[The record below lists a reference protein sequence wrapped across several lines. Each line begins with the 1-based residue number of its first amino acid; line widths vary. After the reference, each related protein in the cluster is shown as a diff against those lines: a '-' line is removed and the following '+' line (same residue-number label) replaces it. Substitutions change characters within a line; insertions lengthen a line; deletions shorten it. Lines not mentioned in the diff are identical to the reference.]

1 SQLRFDIVSGF
12 RALLAR
18 PVLTALVV
26 STFALGIAANSAIFS
41 IVEAV
46 LLKPLPFEEPDRL
59 VQIDTL
65 RGAERGKLSMREVR
79 DIEEETD
86 LFEVVAPYI
95 PGSQYTLKGEGRP
108 EKPPAIL
115 VSSKLFN
122 VLGVPLL
129 HGEIWPDH
137 FDRERNFGLVL
148 SHRLWER
155 QFGSD
160 PNVIGKTSP
169 LDASPTVRTAY
180 TIHGIA
186 PEGFDFPFKSD
197 LYRSLYVSPRFP
209 DLEHRTARNVIAIGR
224 LRDGVSHGE
233 ARSAL
238 RVLGDRLAAQHPGSN
253 RGVSLEVTPL
263 AEVYVSGVRP
273 YVLLL
278 LGGVGLVLL
287 VACANVGNLL
297 LTRALSRGQEV
308 AVRMALGAGR
318 GAVVR
323 QLLVES
329 LLLSILGGLLS
340 IPLSR
345 LWLGAIT
352 ATVRLDLPTWMTVD
366 LNRTVLAFG
375 LLLTVATGILAGL
388 VPALRASSSDV
399 AARIHS
405 GSRRIG
411 SREEER
417 IRGALVVGEI
427 AICLVLLA
435 GAGLML
441 RTVWSLLR
449 TDLGF
454 DPRNLLTFQLALPW
468 TYDDEQKTVF
478 HREVLARLEAL
489 PGVDAAAL
497 DNDLPLARVGQAERA
512 LIQEERQSE
521 DERLKNPYVN
531 VHRVSPGY
539 FEAMRIPILD
549 GRALED
555 FDRENGER
563 VAVVSESLAE
573 WLWPN
578 ESALGKRWKRVLE
591 GQESPWLRVV
601 GVASNVRHD
610 AVDAESGYD
619 AYLSSWQFVD
629 GWNHVVLRT
638 TVEPMTL
645 SEDVLRT
652 IWSVDPDQ
660 AVFNFQP
667 MESLAAA
674 TVWQKRI
681 AALLFGA

>member
-1 SQLRFDIVSGF
+1 
-12 RALLAR
+12 
-18 PVLTALVV
+18 
-26 STFALGIAANSAIFS
+26 
-41 IVEAV
+41 
-46 LLKPLPFEEPDRL
+46 
-59 VQIDTL
+59 
-65 RGAERGKLSMREVR
+65 M
-79 DIEEETD
+79 
-86 LFEVVAPYI
+86 
-95 PGSQYTLKGEGRP
+95 
-108 EKPPAIL
+108 
-115 VSSKLFN
+115 
-122 VLGVPLL
+122 
-129 HGEIWPDH
+129 
-137 FDRERNFGLVL
+137 
-148 SHRLWER
+148 
-155 QFGSD
+155 
-160 PNVIGKTSP
+160 
-169 LDASPTVRTAY
+169 
-180 TIHGIA
+180 
-186 PEGFDFPFKSD
+186 
-197 LYRSLYVSPRFP
+197 
-209 DLEHRTARNVIAIGR
+209 
-224 LRDGVSHGE
+224 
-233 ARSAL
+233 
-238 RVLGDRLAAQHPGSN
+238 
-253 RGVSLEVTPL
+253 
-263 AEVYVSGVRP
+263 
-273 YVLLL
+273 
-278 LGGVGLVLL
+278 
-287 VACANVGNLL
+287 
-297 LTRALSRGQEV
+297 
-308 AVRMALGAGR
+308 
-318 GAVVR
+318 
-323 QLLVES
+323 
-329 LLLSILGGLLS
+329 
-340 IPLSR
+340 
-345 LWLGAIT
+345 
-352 ATVRLDLPTWMTVD
+352 
-366 LNRTVLAFG
+366 
-375 LLLTVATGILAGL
+375 
-388 VPALRASSSDV
+388 
-399 AARIHS
+399 
-405 GSRRIG
+405 
-411 SREEER
+411 
-417 IRGALVVGEI
+417 
-427 AICLVLLA
+427 LLA

-489 PGVDAAAL
+489 PGVDAAAF

-539 FEAMRIPILD
+539 FDAMRIPILD

-660 AVFNFQP
+660 AVFNFQS

-674 TVWQKRI
+674 TVWQKRV
-681 AALLFGA
+681 AALLFGAFGILAVALAASGIYGVVSHRVSARTREIGLRMALGAERREVYREVLGGALRLTLLGIAIGLAAALGLGRFVAHLLHGVSAFDPATLAGASFFLALTALAASFAPARRAASVDPVIALRHE